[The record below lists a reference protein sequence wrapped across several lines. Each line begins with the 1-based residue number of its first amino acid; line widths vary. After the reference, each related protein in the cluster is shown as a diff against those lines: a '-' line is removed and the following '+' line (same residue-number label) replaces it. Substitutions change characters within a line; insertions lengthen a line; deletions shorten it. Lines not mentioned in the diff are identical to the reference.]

1 MSAAKGDPLRD
12 AAIHRA
18 TAELRRASTLE
29 HVLAGL
35 RTAHAALTAPALLC
49 GGQVL
54 LCGGQGE
61 GAAVVVE
68 PQSLESQTGNGSS
81 PSDADGS
88 PSFPEPGALPRDTG
102 FPGRRYGAFVDVMFR
117 QVIPQWGGAFVAAE
131 RQSLLDPLFLE
142 VPSDHGL
149 YGLTS
154 AMVPAAVHS
163 YAQRELLRILA
174 AWVQKGGVRK
184 ACLVSLLAP
193 ALWSHHR
200 STIVCGAA
208 PCVCVVC
215 VCAVRLLHSDAS
227 SRVVCTAGSLS
238 SQPCCFIC

>member
-29 HVLAGL
+29 HVLTGL
-35 RTAHAALTAPALLC
+35 RTAHAALTAPALLR
-49 GGQVL
+49 
-54 LCGGQGE
+54 GGQGE
-61 GAAVVVE
+61 GAAVVVA

-117 QVIPQWGGAFVAAE
+117 QVIPQWGGAFVAAD

-174 AWVQKGGVRK
+174 AWVQNGGVRK

-200 STIVCGAA
+200 SIIVCGAA
-208 PCVCVVC
+208 PCVCVC
-215 VCAVRLLHSDAS
+215 GAAPAQRCDAS
-227 SRVVCTAGSLS
+227 CRVHRG
-238 SQPCCFIC
+238 